1 MPLTTSRLDEG
12 IVITLDFPINQRYDR
27 CRTGSKTVREEYE
40 MPELQLLFY
49 QKPTRLNTTAHGKL
63 RFSPLSSF
71 EFAAK
76 VSAVPLIAAEFPVA
90 CRQYPIVFIETPTG
104 LSAQAVLSL
113 QQDRNAFLDERGHWT
128 ATYVPAFI
136 RRYPFV
142 LAEIP
147 EKKEDFDVAFDE
159 ASSCFDRKKGDPL
172 FDEEGMPSKLL
183 KEQMEFLRMFHA
195 ESTRTQQFLETLKE
209 DDLLT
214 PYNVDIVR
222 GEDSARFAVR
232 NFLVVNESKLQS
244 LGADEAMTYLKN
256 GWLALIYAHLISLQS
271 FLALANRA
279 GDQGSSK
286 TPWWAK

>member
-1 MPLTTSRLDEG
+1 
-12 IVITLDFPINQRYDR
+12 
-27 CRTGSKTVREEYE
+27 
-40 MPELQLLFY
+40 MPEPQLLFY
-49 QKPTRLNTTAHGKL
+49 QNPTRLNTTAHGKL

-71 EFAAK
+71 EFASK

-90 CRQYPIVFIETPTG
+90 CRQYPIVFIQNPTG

-113 QQDRNAFLDERGHWT
+113 QQDRNAFLDEKGHWT

-172 FDEEGMPSKLL
+172 FDEQGMPSKLL
-183 KEQMEFLRMFHA
+183 QEQMEFLRMFHA

-232 NFLVVNESKLQS
+232 NFLVVNESKLQT
-244 LGADEAMTYLKN
+244 LGADKAMTYLKN
-256 GWLALIYAHLISLQS
+256 GSLALIYAHLISLQS

-279 GDQGSSK
+279 GDQASAK
-286 TPWWAK
+286 MPWWAK